1 MSRYERVRTPTSSH
15 RLSRHATLSSILDG
29 HSNTPLLQVAAED
42 ADNSPIQQTHT
53 AIPNS
58 PPPSFRSYPSSRRTS
73 RHDIRQSEEER
84 DLDDAF
90 DAPSDDDEADE
101 DTRDR
106 QRLVRSND
114 ASSPTDTDAAAR
126 SHDMPRPEQPRRTV
140 TALPTFVSASSSGRP
155 AGNSYANDGVFANL
169 AAKPHVGEELEE
181 KPPVS
186 LAKDKYGSC
195 ST

>member
-1 MSRYERVRTPTSSH
+1 MSRYERVRTPPWSH
-15 RLSRHATLSSILDG
+15 RLRHHATPSSISNS
-29 HSNTPLLQVAAED
+29 HSNALLLQVAAED

-90 DAPSDDDEADE
+90 DAPSDDEADE

-106 QRLVRSND
+106 QRLVRSDD
-114 ASSPTDTDAAAR
+114 ASSSADADAAAQ
-126 SHDMPRPEQPRRTV
+126 SNNTARPEQPRRTV

-169 AAKPHVGEELEE
+169 AAKPTVGEELEE

-186 LAKDKYGSC
+186 
-195 ST
+195 

>member
-1 MSRYERVRTPTSSH
+1 MN
-15 RLSRHATLSSILDG
+15 G
-29 HSNTPLLQVAAED
+29 HSNTFVLQVAADESE
-42 ADNSPIQQTHT
+42 NSPIQHTHT
-53 AIPNS
+53 TIPNS

-106 QRLVRSND
+106 QRLVRNND
-114 ASSPTDTDAAAR
+114 ISSPTDSNDAAQ
-126 SHDMPRPEQPRRTV
+126 SSDMERPEQPRRTV
-140 TALPTFVSASSSGRP
+140 TALPTFISASSSGRP
-155 AGNSYANDGVFANL
+155 AGSGHGNDGVFANL

-186 LAKDKYGSC
+186 PATLNRNFEIEN
-195 ST
+195 